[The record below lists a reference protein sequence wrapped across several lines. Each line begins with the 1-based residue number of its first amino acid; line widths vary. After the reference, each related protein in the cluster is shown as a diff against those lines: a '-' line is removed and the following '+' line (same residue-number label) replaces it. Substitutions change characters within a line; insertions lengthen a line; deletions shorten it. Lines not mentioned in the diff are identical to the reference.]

1 MYTPAGGVFFR
12 VANHNQKIGD
22 LNIQKGTLV
31 SVGFYAL
38 QYSNL
43 IKAITL
49 KFLLNHLNLNL
60 KDG

>member
-1 MYTPAGGVFFR
+1 MKCVIYETLRMYTPAGGVFFR

-43 IKAITL
+43 
-49 KFLLNHLNLNL
+49 N
-60 KDG
+60 